1 MATGI
6 TVWIQGVFSGFV
18 TIGKYGKWLTDINL
32 LLILIRQMSAL
43 ARRALSEVYTVLMLL
58 VKKLS

>member
-1 MATGI
+1 
-6 TVWIQGVFSGFV
+6 VFSGFV